1 MSVDTNTKGKN
12 LTRYRTQRLD
22 DELRVLVAPQ
32 ILGLAHMMRIDVR
45 GGLRKKLSIELSDGD
60 TWADG
65 TACEI

>member
-1 MSVDTNTKGKN
+1 VSVDTNTKGKN

-22 DELRVLVAPQ
+22 DELRILVAPQ

-45 GGLRKKLSIELSDGD
+45 GGLRKKLSIELSDGG